1 MSCSCVVFTIA
12 SSAYIFNFFSS
23 FKNYIKSKKKR
34 KKLCIFFSSY
44 PYHVIGS
51 ILSSKNYCMRL
62 SHTYIFHT
70 INYSRSSY
78 VWLNLLDLKVFLNV
92 YIYSTFLFVRA
103 HTRTYKVY
111 KISCQ
116 FLFSYPDIYL
126 LMISFT
132 HSHTHMHTH
141 KDRIMIL

>member
-1 MSCSCVVFTIA
+1 MVSFLQLPRLHT
-12 SSAYIFNFFSS
+12 FLTFSPL
-23 FKNYIKSKKKR
+23 SKIILRVRRREKT
-34 KKLCIFFSSY
+34 LYFFSSY